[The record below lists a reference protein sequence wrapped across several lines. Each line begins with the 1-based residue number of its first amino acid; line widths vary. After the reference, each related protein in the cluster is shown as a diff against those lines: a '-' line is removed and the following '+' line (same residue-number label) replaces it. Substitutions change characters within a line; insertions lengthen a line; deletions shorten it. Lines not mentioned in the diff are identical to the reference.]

1 MKFASDVID
10 LMAAFPGR
18 DFRIGDVISYV
29 RNGRELTDKQERAM
43 REAVVR
49 VLKALEESGSVIV
62 VRPFTNQRGWAYYRW
77 QMTHAQAAQAL
88 PDATKSNTLTPGT
101 LPLQCAH

>member
-10 LMAAFPGR
+10 LMGAFPGR

-29 RNGRELTDKQERAM
+29 RNGRELTSKEERAM

-49 VLKALEESGSVIV
+49 VLKALEESGSIIV

-77 QMTHAQAAQAL
+77 KMTHAHSPAPL
-88 PDATKSNTLTPGT
+88 PDATKSNTLALGS
-101 LPLQCAH
+101 LPLQCS